1 MKINNKTVEEKIT
14 EGSNF
19 PLMSRTKLVDN
30 QWDIHR
36 HELRQTNRPR
46 DYDEVGRNYIK
57 NEIYGAWVKGSQF
70 MGLLPGLRVAYNL
83 TYTVEKVSTH
93 TWSDCPSA
101 AL

>member
-1 MKINNKTVEEKIT
+1 MVH
-14 EGSNF
+14 GS
-19 PLMSRTKLVDN
+19 
-30 QWDIHR
+30 
-36 HELRQTNRPR
+36 
-46 DYDEVGRNYIK
+46 
-57 NEIYGAWVKGSQF
+57 KGLSLI